1 MPAISLDGIT
11 RHHRSQDGSTVRAL
25 DGIDLTV
32 PSGEFLAII
41 GPSGAGKSSLLNI
54 LGCLDRPTSGRLL
67 INDRLVST
75 MPSATV
81 ADIRN
86 TEIGFV
92 FQAFN
97 LIPAL
102 TARGNVELPMVYA
115 GVGRR
120 ERRLRATEALNRVG
134 LAAHAERHPNQLSGG
149 QQQRV
154 AVARAIVNDP
164 AFILADEPTG
174 NLDSRSTDDVLGIIE
189 QLHRAG
195 STVVLITHEDEVAAR
210 AERVVTMQDGRIA
223 ADEDRRT
230 AITGAVVTS

>member
-120 ERRLRATEALNRVG
+120 ERRLRATEALDRVG

-154 AVARAIVNDP
+154 AVARAIINDP

>member
-120 ERRLRATEALNRVG
+120 ERRLRATEALDRVG